1 MKNKKNMER
10 RKAHP
15 PPTPTRRGRGVSESR
30 DGNTR
35 RMLDLRAREPTHQF
49 AAISNVHGLH
59 ISQGQ
64 VEPGHLGG
72 FRGNLKIA
80 SFRP

>member
-1 MKNKKNMER
+1 
-10 RKAHP
+10 
-15 PPTPTRRGRGVSESR
+15 
-30 DGNTR
+30 
-35 RMLDLRAREPTHQF
+35 MLDLRAREPTHQF

-80 SFRP
+80 SLRP